1 MANDYL
7 SLFILD
13 INRAYEGM
21 AWSIQANPPA
31 LAQAGLHARDL
42 ADALGSVGL
51 SQLSAL
57 TDDISRQLSL
67 EQSSVVPI
75 AQNLVELLKRALFAL
90 EQSDDMVLSA
100 EHAQEIGRLS
110 SDMLALLGG
119 TSFKSPHMQS
129 MLDEWGLDS
138 TISTSVEPPPSTEKL
153 PDNWFVEDDS
163 VASDSSPSTSLLAL
177 NPKDFVPAAAVLIQR
192 RAGLN
197 LVQRIR
203 QMLKAQNL
211 PANKSIDFLLSEH
224 QDGLSA
230 LGQISLA
237 RPLVDLAEEL
247 VVDGVSAD
255 ADMVDALVSAI
266 SVLPKAQRLVAN
278 KQALTLFIDLY
289 GVDFDQSNMQ
299 LAGEMIAKVQG
310 RIGQE
315 HDRLRITMP
324 ASLKRMRFLP
334 FKRGSDYYVVSWA
347 QLLSISNIDGQ
358 FAASDILGSAVVCDK
373 VMRLS
378 SGCTH
383 EVLYAN
389 EVFPI
394 VNMNSFVLPSVLS
407 GPYWMKG
414 IALDDASSPYSWVAV

>member
-7 SLFILD
+7 SLFIAD

-21 AWSIQANPPA
+21 AWSIETNPPA
-31 LAQAGLHARDL
+31 LTQAGLHARDL

-57 TDDISRQLSL
+57 TDDVSRQLSL
-67 EQSSVVPI
+67 EQSSVLPI

-90 EQSDDMVLSA
+90 EQSDDMVMSA
-100 EHAQEIGRLS
+100 AHVEEIQRLS
-110 SDMLALLGG
+110 TDMLALLGG
-119 TSFKSPHMQS
+119 ASFQSPQMQS
-129 MLDEWGLDS
+129 MVDEWGMPEQQAATESEAPAADIEATTS
-138 TISTSVEPPPSTEKL
+138 TQTSDPALT
-153 PDNWFVEDDS
+153 
-163 VASDSSPSTSLLAL
+163 SSSLNSAVID
-177 NPKDFVPAAAVLIQR
+177 PREFVPAASVIAQR
-192 RAGLN
+192 RMGLN

-203 QMLKAQNL
+203 QMLSAQNL
-211 PANKSIDFLLSEH
+211 PANKPIDFLLSEH
-224 QDGLSA
+224 QDALSA
-230 LGQISLA
+230 LGQLTLA
-237 RPLVDLAEEL
+237 NALTDLATEM
-247 VVDGVSAD
+247 VVDGVFAD
-255 ADMVDALVSAI
+255 ADVVDTLVSAI

-278 KQALTLFIDLY
+278 KQALTLFVDLY
-289 GVDFDQSNMQ
+289 GVQLDQANLQ
-299 LAGEMIAKVQG
+299 LAGEIIAKAQG

-347 QLLSISNIDGQ
+347 QLLSISNLDGQ
-358 FAASDILGSAVVCDK
+358 FAASDALGSAVGCDK
-373 VMRLS
+373 VLRLS

-383 EVLYAN
+383 EVLHAN

-394 VNMNSFVLPSVLS
+394 VNMNSFALPSVLS

>member
-1 MANDYL
+1 VANDYL
-7 SLFILD
+7 SLFIAD

-21 AWSIQANPPA
+21 VWSIEANPPA

-57 TDDISRQLSL
+57 TDDVSRQLSL
-67 EQSSVVPI
+67 EQSSVLPI

-90 EQSDDMVLSA
+90 EQSDDMVMSSA
-100 EHAQEIGRLS
+100 HLEEIQRLS
-110 SDMLALLGG
+110 GDLLALLGG
-119 TSFKSPHMQS
+119 ASFQSPQMQT
-129 MLDEWGLDS
+129 MVDDWGMPAEQAL
-138 TISTSVEPPPSTEKL
+138 
-153 PDNWFVEDDS
+153 
-163 VASDSSPSTSLLAL
+163 SDSEATLAEKNAFASASTLTVSSTLS
-177 NPKDFVPAAAVLIQR
+177 NPVVIDPREFVSSAGVIAQR

-203 QMLKAQNL
+203 QMLSAQSL
-211 PANKSIDFLLSEH
+211 PTNKSIDFLLSEH
-224 QDGLSA
+224 QDALSA
-230 LGQISLA
+230 LGQVALTSA
-237 RPLVDLAEEL
+237 LAEL
-247 VVDGVSAD
+247 AADMVVDGVFAD
-255 ADMVDALVSAI
+255 ADLVDTLVSAI

-289 GVDFDQSNMQ
+289 DVQFEQSHMH
-299 LAGEMIAKVQG
+299 LAGEIIAKAQG

-334 FKRGSDYYVVSWA
+334 FKRGSDYFVVSWA
-347 QLLSISNIDGQ
+347 QLLSISNVDGQ
-358 FAASDILGSAVVCDK
+358 FAVSDVLGSALGCDK
-373 VMRLS
+373 VLRLS

-383 EVLYAN
+383 EVLHAN

-394 VNMNSFVLPSVLS
+394 VNMNSFALPSVLS

>member
-7 SLFILD
+7 SLFIAD

-21 AWSIQANPPA
+21 VWSIEANPPA

-57 TDDISRQLSL
+57 TDDVSRQLSL
-67 EQSSVVPI
+67 EQSSVLPI

-90 EQSDDMVLSA
+90 EQSDDMVMSSA
-100 EHAQEIGRLS
+100 HLEEIQRLS
-110 SDMLALLGG
+110 GDLLVLLGG
-119 TSFKSPHMQS
+119 ASFQSPQMQI
-129 MLDEWGLDS
+129 MVDDWGMPA
-138 TISTSVEPPPSTEKL
+138 EQGP
-153 PDNWFVEDDS
+153 
-163 VASDSSPSTSLLAL
+163 SDSEATLAENNASASTLTASSTLS
-177 NPKDFVPAAAVLIQR
+177 NPVVIDPREFVSSAGVIAQR

-203 QMLKAQNL
+203 QMLSAQNL
-211 PANKSIDFLLSEH
+211 PTNKSIDFLLSEH
-224 QDGLSA
+224 QDALSA
-230 LGQISLA
+230 LGQVALTS
-237 RPLVDLAEEL
+237 VLAEL
-247 VVDGVSAD
+247 AADMVVDGVYAD
-255 ADMVDALVSAI
+255 ADVVDTLVSAI

-289 GVDFDQSNMQ
+289 GVQFEQSHMH
-299 LAGEMIAKVQG
+299 LAGEIIAKAQG

-334 FKRGSDYYVVSWA
+334 FKRGSDYFVVSWA
-347 QLLSISNIDGQ
+347 QLLSISNVDGQ
-358 FAASDILGSAVVCDK
+358 FAVSDVLGSALGCDK
-373 VMRLS
+373 VLRLS
-378 SGCTH
+378 SGCMH
-383 EVLYAN
+383 EVLHAN

-394 VNMNSFVLPSVLS
+394 VNMNSFALPSVLS

>member
-7 SLFILD
+7 SLFIAD

-21 AWSIQANPPA
+21 VWSIEANPPA

-57 TDDISRQLSL
+57 TDDVSRQLSL
-67 EQSSVVPI
+67 EQSSVLPI
-75 AQNLVELLKRALFAL
+75 AQNLVDLLKRALFAL
-90 EQSDDMVLSA
+90 EQSDDMVMSSA
-100 EHAQEIGRLS
+100 HLEEIQRLS
-110 SDMLALLGG
+110 GDLLVLLGG
-119 TSFKSPHMQS
+119 ASFQSPQMQI
-129 MLDEWGLDS
+129 MVDDWGMPA
-138 TISTSVEPPPSTEKL
+138 EQGP
-153 PDNWFVEDDS
+153 
-163 VASDSSPSTSLLAL
+163 SDSEATLAENNASASTLTASSTLS
-177 NPKDFVPAAAVLIQR
+177 NPVVIDPREFVSSAGVIAQR

-203 QMLKAQNL
+203 QMLSAQNL
-211 PANKSIDFLLSEH
+211 PTNKSIDFLLSEH
-224 QDGLSA
+224 QDALSA
-230 LGQISLA
+230 LGQVALTS
-237 RPLVDLAEEL
+237 VLAEL
-247 VVDGVSAD
+247 AADMVVDGVYAD
-255 ADMVDALVSAI
+255 ADVVDTLVSAI

-289 GVDFDQSNMQ
+289 GVQFEQSHMH
-299 LAGEMIAKVQG
+299 LAGEIIAKAQG

-347 QLLSISNIDGQ
+347 QLLSISNVDGQ
-358 FAASDILGSAVVCDK
+358 FAVNDALGSAAGCDK
-373 VMRLS
+373 VLRLS

-383 EVLYAN
+383 EVLHAN
-389 EVFPI
+389 EVYPI
-394 VNMNSFVLPSVLS
+394 VNMNSFALPSVLS